1 MLGQQQQQ
9 EEVLSPHSPGTRG
22 AVKVK
27 CGEEQGD
34 KGVCIV
40 PGTCLDFRTLLSV
53 PVHLQTDSA
62 SLFSFRHPNVHAA
75 HPCTPRAPPPPIFLG
90 HPRLVARFSLSTRR
104 GLPLSWALR
113 VLSSL
118 WGEMLLLGP
127 PWSGLSS
134 WPCSHLPSPCGD
146 SAGAAGGLPMGC
158 RMHSTS
164 GGVSQVGG
172 ARGTVTEGDVLFFLK
187 GCPPRGPPQ
196 PCVRPCSVPGPLLK
210 DVFCSS
216 MLMVTRP

>member
-1 MLGQQQQQ
+1 MTLKGHRSHRQVLREGLGVAAPDLVSLVQMEWSGGLASGPAPGSVEGPGGWRVLLGQQQQQ

-75 HPCTPRAPPPPIFLG
+75 HPCTPLAPPPPIFLG

-127 PWSGLSS
+127 PWG
-134 WPCSHLPSPCGD
+134 
-146 SAGAAGGLPMGC
+146 
-158 RMHSTS
+158 
-164 GGVSQVGG
+164 
-172 ARGTVTEGDVLFFLK
+172 
-187 GCPPRGPPQ
+187 
-196 PCVRPCSVPGPLLK
+196 
-210 DVFCSS
+210 
-216 MLMVTRP
+216 